1 MSPTTERHRP
11 LSRARRH
18 FLGVALSTS
27 VKVAAITG
35 FATAMSSFPARAMG
49 RKWWRHGGEPGHT
62 PGGDNQNCFLRGT
75 SIRTPAGEV
84 HIEDLRIGDD
94 VETMNGKAAAVR
106 WIGRQVY
113 KRNSPSWAASV
124 MPIRISRH
132 AFDQQTPHADLYL
145 SPNHA
150 LYVDGVLIRAKDL
163 VNGLSIAPSLPPDRE
178 IIEYFH
184 IVLDTHDV
192 IFAEGAPAETFLL
205 RDSNHESFTNFSEYA
220 RLYPAG
226 LGTPMVPFAP
236 IIGYEGGRENL
247 MALLRLGLPR
257 FIGLRD
263 PVQDARDRF
272 ALRARETA
280 GTDRMH
286 AMA

>member
-11 LSRARRH
+11 LSHARRH
-18 FLGVALSTS
+18 FLGVVVSTS

-35 FATAMSSFPARAMG
+35 LATAMSSFPARAMG
-49 RKWWRHGGEPGHT
+49 RRWWRHSGEPSHN
-62 PGGDNQNCFLRGT
+62 PGGNNQNCFLRGT
-75 SIRTPAGEV
+75 SIKTPTGEV
-84 HIEDLRIGDD
+84 CIEDLRIGDNI
-94 VETMNGKAAAVR
+94 ETMNGKAATVR

-132 AFDQQTPHADLYL
+132 AFDQRTPHSDLYL

-150 LYVDGVLIRAKDL
+150 LYIDGVLIRAKDL
-163 VNGLSIAPSLPPDRE
+163 VNGLSIAPSLPADRQ

-184 IVLDTHDV
+184 IVLDTHEV
-192 IFAEGAPAETFLL
+192 VFAEGAPAETFLL
-205 RDSNHESFTNFSEYA
+205 RDSNHESFTNFAEYT

-226 LGTPMVPFAP
+226 LCPPMVPFAP
-236 IIGYEGGRENL
+236 IVGYEGGRENL
-247 MALLRLGLPR
+247 MALLRLGIPR
-257 FIGLRD
+257 FMGLRD
-263 PVQDARDRF
+263 PVQHARDRF

-280 GTDRMH
+280 GAGQLYDI
-286 AMA
+286 A

>member
-27 VKVAAITG
+27 VKVAAISGLVTS
-35 FATAMSSFPARAMG
+35 MSSLPARAMG
-49 RKWWRHGGEPGHT
+49 RRWWRHSGESGHS
-62 PGGDNQNCFLRGT
+62 PGGNNQNCFLRGT
-75 SIRTPAGEV
+75 SIKTTVGEV
-84 HIEDLRIGDD
+84 CIEDLRIGDD
-94 VETMNGKAAAVR
+94 VETMRGKAATVR

-124 MPIRISRH
+124 MPIRISRQ
-132 AFDQQTPHADLYL
+132 AFDQQTPHADLYV

-150 LYVDGVLIRAKDL
+150 LYIDGVLIRAKDL
-163 VNGLSIAPSLPPDRE
+163 VNGLSIAPSLPADRE

-184 IVLDTHDV
+184 IVLDTHEV

-205 RDSNHESFTNFSEYA
+205 RDSNHESFTNFAEYM

-226 LGTPMVPFAP
+226 LCPPMVPFAP
-236 IIGYEGGRENL
+236 IVGYEGGRENL
-247 MALLRLGLPR
+247 MALLRLGIPGFL
-257 FIGLRD
+257 GLRD
-263 PVQDARDRF
+263 PVQDARNRF
-272 ALRARETA
+272 ALRARDAVGA
-280 GTDRMH
+280 GQLH
-286 AMA
+286 GMA

>member
-1 MSPTTERHRP
+1 MSPTTERHPP

-27 VKVAAITG
+27 AKVAAITG
-35 FATAMSSFPARAMG
+35 LATAMSSFPARAMG
-49 RKWWRHGGEPGHT
+49 RKWWRHSGEPGHN
-62 PGGDNQNCFLRGT
+62 PGDNNQNCFLRGT
-75 SIRTPAGEV
+75 SIKTPAGEV
-84 HIEDLRIGDD
+84 CIEDLRIGDD
-94 VETMNGKAAAVR
+94 VETMNGEAAAVR

-113 KRNSPSWAASV
+113 KRNSLSWATSV

-132 AFDQQTPHADLYL
+132 AFDRHTPHADLYL

-150 LYVDGVLIRAKDL
+150 LYIDGVLIRAKDL

-220 RLYPAG
+220 RLYPEG
-226 LGTPMVPFAP
+226 PRVPMLPFAP
-236 IIGYEGGRENL
+236 IVGYEGGRENL

-257 FIGLRD
+257 FMGSRD

-280 GTDRMH
+280 GADRVH